1 MRRRGL
7 AVAGAGA
14 ACAFAVAMAFA
25 SGRREA
31 PSLGALVVAIEA
43 PDDVA
48 AFADRAIE
56 LTPPIQAPI
65 SDDGLSRI
73 VVFLE
78 LPRGTELAASQH
90 EGTWSLVVPPGAL
103 ASRVEA
109 RAANQAAGGA
119 QWRVLDV
126 RQTAFGEP
134 GAERFRLLRPR
145 RGGGL
150 TGISWLRGEASERQ
164 ATDAIHRLFDADVLE
179 APETTTAR
187 AEAEARLVRLNG
199 CPSCHVAWHAEDRR
213 PGTLVQRAT
222 DAQGLYFLSAVF
234 SDTGPFERYRARNP
248 SAEDPFVHVR
258 CEGADVPRRTTACAD
273 GTRPLGWLDLR
284 AALAAGDAHAARVC
298 DSRRALAERMNA
310 AARRVFADVLD
321 ECAARG

>member
-1 MRRRGL
+1 
-7 AVAGAGA
+7 
-14 ACAFAVAMAFA
+14 MAFA

-31 PSLGALVVAIEA
+31 PTLGALVAAIEA

-65 SDDGLSRI
+65 SEDGLSRI

-109 RAANQAAGGA
+109 RADDAAGRA
-119 QWRVLDV
+119 ERRVLDV

-134 GAERFRLLRPR
+134 GSQRFRLLRPQ

-179 APETTTAR
+179 APRDPTAR
-187 AEAEARLVRLNG
+187 AEAEARLARLND
-199 CPSCHVAWHAEDRR
+199 CPSCHGAWRAEDRR

-222 DAQGLYFLSAVF
+222 DAQGLYFLTAVL

-258 CEGADVPRRTTACAD
+258 CEGADVPRRTKACAD
-273 GTRPLGWLDLR
+273 GTRPLGWFDLR
-284 AALAAGDAHAARVC
+284 GALAAGDAHAARVC
-298 DSRRALAERMNA
+298 ASRRALAERMSA
-310 AARRVFADVLD
+310 AARRAFAAVLE
-321 ECAARG
+321 ECAVRG